1 VRAEEEALR
10 APSRTGVHAA
20 VRLDRRRTSLAATI
34 LALAAALTVSA
45 APALSASADTTTT
58 DAYLKA
64 DYALV
69 RTVSSNLARSESA
82 LQGLLAHVRSA
93 CPQAA
98 GGSPQTPQSTQ
109 LSNELIGTMVL
120 TGGHV
125 DRQAVRAYVNRVA
138 GLRWNNQGVNRAIQN
153 HVRDLRTL
161 LGLQTPDICADV
173 KAWAASGFTTLPTR
187 TVQFARVFIEGW
199 VRAGNQP
206 SGLAASEGASERAL
220 ARRAEQTEWHI
231 TDFESEAVETWGK
244 IMDAL
249 VLWP

>member
-1 VRAEEEALR
+1 LVL
-10 APSRTGVHAA
+10 V
-20 VRLDRRRTSLAATI
+20 
-34 LALAAALTVSA
+34 AALLVSA
-45 APALSASADTTTT
+45 APALSASPDTATTA
-58 DAYLKA
+58 AYLKA

-69 RTVSSNLARSESA
+69 RTVSSNLPRSESA

-120 TGGHV
+120 TGGHI
-125 DRQAVRAYVNRVA
+125 DRQTVRAYVTKVTA
-138 GLRWNNQGVNRAIQN
+138 LHWSNQAVNRAVAR
-153 HVRDLRTL
+153 HVRDLRIL
-161 LGLQTPDICADV
+161 LGLHTPDICADV
-173 KAWAASGFTTLPTR
+173 QAWAASGFTTLPAHTI
-187 TVQFARVFIEGW
+187 QFARVFIEGW

-206 SGLAASEGASERAL
+206 PGLAASEGASERAL
-220 ARRAEQTEWHI
+220 AHRAEQTEWHI

>member
-1 VRAEEEALR
+1 
-10 APSRTGVHAA
+10 
-20 VRLDRRRTSLAATI
+20 
-34 LALAAALTVSA
+34 LALIALTASA
-45 APALSASADTTTT
+45 APALSASADTKTTA
-58 DAYLKA
+58 AYLKA

-69 RTVSSNLARSESA
+69 RTVSSNLTRTESA

-109 LSNELIGTMVL
+109 LSNELIGAMVL
-120 TGGHV
+120 TGGNV
-125 DRQAVRAYVNRVA
+125 DRQAVRLYVSKVS
-138 GLRWNNQGVNRAIQN
+138 GLRWSNRAVNRAISS

-161 LGLQTPDICADV
+161 LGLPIPDICADV
-173 KAWAASGFTTLPTR
+173 KAWAASGFTALPTR

-206 SGLAASEGASERAL
+206 AGLAASEGASERTL
-220 ARRAEQTEWHI
+220 AHRAEQTEWHI